1 MEKLKIVIVGPV
13 GAGKTSFI
21 RSISEVE
28 VVDTDRRA
36 TDETATRKHNTT
48 VAMDYGKL
56 TLKSGKVLY
65 LHGAPGQARFDFMWE
80 ILIRGVHGYILL
92 VDAHRPQD
100 FHSARQ
106 ILNFVKER
114 IQAPM
119 IIGITHTDC
128 EDAWEVDDVCLALG
142 LLEEEDRPPIVVVNA
157 ISSSSVAKCLV
168 TLLEHLLKVA
178 AAVS

>member
-13 GAGKTSFI
+13 GAGKTTFI

-36 TDETATRKHNTT
+36 TDETATLKQNTT

-92 VDAHRPQD
+92 VAAHRPQD
-100 FHSARQ
+100 FYNARQ
-106 ILNFVKER
+106 ILNFIKER

-119 IIGITHTDC
+119 IVGITHTDC
-128 EDAWEVDDVCLALG
+128 EDAWEIDDICLALG
-142 LLEEEDRPPIVVVNA
+142 LLEQKDRPPIIEVNA
-157 ISSSSVAKCLV
+157 LSSSSVARCLL
-168 TLLEHLLKVA
+168 TLLEHLLKLTA
-178 AAVS
+178 AR

>member
-13 GAGKTSFI
+13 GAGKTTFI

-36 TDETATRKHNTT
+36 TDETAYLKQSTT

-65 LHGAPGQARFDFMWE
+65 LHGAPGQVRFDFMWE

-119 IIGITHTDC
+119 IVGITHTDC
-128 EDAWEVDDVCLALG
+128 EDAWNIDDICLALG
-142 LLEEEDRPPIVVVNA
+142 LLEKENQPPIIEVNPLA
-157 ISSSSVAKCLV
+157 SSSVARCLL
-168 TLLEHLLKVA
+168 TLLEHLLKLSA
-178 AAVS
+178 AS